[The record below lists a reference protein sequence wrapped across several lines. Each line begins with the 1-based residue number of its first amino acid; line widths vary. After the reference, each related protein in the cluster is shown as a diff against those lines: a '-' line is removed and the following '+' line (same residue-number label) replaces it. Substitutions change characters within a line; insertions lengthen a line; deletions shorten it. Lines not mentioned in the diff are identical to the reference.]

1 MSPGLPGALVHEGLV
16 VIATAGAPLFAVI
29 LVVGLAVGV
38 LQAATQVNDSAV
50 GFLPRAAAAILVV
63 WLAGGWMTERLAG
76 YLARSIVA
84 MAGR

>member
-1 MSPGLPGALVHEGLV
+1 MSPGLPGALVHEGLAV
-16 VIATAGAPLFAVI
+16 LAVAGGPLFATI
-29 LVVGLAVGV
+29 LLVGLAVGV

-50 GFLPRAAAAILVV
+50 GFLPRALAAGLVI
-63 WLAGGWMTERLAG
+63 WLAGGWMAERLAG

>member
-1 MSPGLPGALVHEGLV
+1 MAPGLPGALVHEGLLTLAV
-16 VIATAGAPLFAVI
+16 TGAPLFATI
-29 LVVGLAVGV
+29 LLVGLSVGV

-50 GFLPRAAAAILVV
+50 GFLPRALAAALVV

-76 YLARSIVA
+76 YLAHSIIA